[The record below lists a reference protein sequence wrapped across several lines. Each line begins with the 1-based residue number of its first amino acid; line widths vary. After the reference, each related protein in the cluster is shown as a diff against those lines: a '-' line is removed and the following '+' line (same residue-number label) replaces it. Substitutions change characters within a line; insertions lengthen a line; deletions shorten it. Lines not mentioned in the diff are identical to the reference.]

1 MAMNTESLLR
11 FTISMA
17 PALLTIVI
25 VTVLLALLNYL
36 MRRNQSGELPVS
48 RQVLMLL
55 FTTAGILLVIFVLP
69 ISETGRG
76 QILSLLGIVIT
87 AVIALSSTTFVANVM
102 AGLMLRAVNSF
113 HPGDFIRSQQMFG
126 RVTERGLFHT
136 EIQTEDRDLAT
147 IPNLF
152 LVTNPVTVVH
162 DSGTIISATLSLGYD
177 VSHRHVEELLVEAA
191 EDAGLTDAFV
201 LVGELGDFSVSYR
214 VGGFFED
221 VSKLLT
227 AKSNLRKRILSVLHR
242 HGVEIVSP
250 NFMNQRVL
258 PEGRLMIPKDY
269 REESPAETEGST
281 VEEIIFDK
289 ADSAA
294 EKESLKQEQQSLK
307 ARMAEIG
314 ELLKDKAIENPKAL
328 EQEKQTAV
336 QRLEEI
342 EALLTTPSSDKQ
354 GEN

>member
-1 MAMNTESLLR
+1 MDTSLLIQYALGM
-11 FTISMA
+11 T
-17 PALLTIVI
+17 PALLTLVI
-25 VTVLLALLNYL
+25 VMVLLALMNFLL
-36 MRRNQSGELPVS
+36 RRNKPGEIPVF
-48 RQVLMLL
+48 RQVLLIL
-55 FTTAGILLVIFVLP
+55 STAAGVLLVIFMLP
-69 ISETGRG
+69 ISETSRG

-87 AVIALSSTTFVANVM
+87 AVIALSSTTFVANIM

-113 HPGDFIRSQQMFG
+113 HPGDFIRSQDMFG

-147 IPNLF
+147 VPNLF

-177 VSHRHVEELLVEAA
+177 ISHRRIEELLIQAA
-191 EDAGLTDAFV
+191 NDAGLTDSFV

-227 AKSNLRKRILSVLHR
+227 AKSNLRKKILSVLHR
-242 HGVEIVSP
+242 NGVEIVSP

-258 PEGRLMIPKDY
+258 AEDKQMIPRDY
-269 REESPAETEGST
+269 REDWERLEESTAEE
-281 VEEIIFDK
+281 VIFDK

-294 EKESLKQEQQSLK
+294 EKESLKKEKKTAKARLIEIDAELK
-307 ARMAEIG
+307 ANNKIDTASLEHEKIEAE
-314 ELLKDKAIENPKAL
+314 K
-328 EQEKQTAV
+328 
-336 QRLEEI
+336 RLQEI
-342 EALLTTPSSDKQ
+342 EASLNEPNDETKD
-354 GEN
+354 G